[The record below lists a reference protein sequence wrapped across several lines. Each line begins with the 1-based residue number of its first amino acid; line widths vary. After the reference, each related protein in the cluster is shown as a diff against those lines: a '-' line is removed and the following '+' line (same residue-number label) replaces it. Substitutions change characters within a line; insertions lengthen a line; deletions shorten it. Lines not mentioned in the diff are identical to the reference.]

1 MRVLAIDPGLV
12 TLAWARSDGRFGA
25 LKPGARRDV
34 DRLLWLRDAVL
45 HLVSAWSHTVV
56 VLERP
61 SFASR
66 GNAVVSLGELHGVLK
81 VALRE
86 AGVPVAVVAPGTL
99 KRYASGRGNAPKE
112 LVLVEAVKRLGYD
125 GSDHNVADALFL
137 LHMALDYYGLPGAVQ
152 MPKAHRAALEAV
164 QWPRGDAVT
173 SAA

>member
-34 DRLLWLRDAVL
+34 DRLVWLRDAVL
-45 HLVSAWSHTVV
+45 HLAAAPSLV
-56 VLERP
+56 VLEGP

-66 GNAVVSLGELHGVLK
+66 GRAVVSLGELHGVLK

-86 AGVPVAVVAPGTL
+86 AGLPVAVVAPGTL

-112 LVLVEAVKRLGYD
+112 RVLVEAVKRLGYQ
-125 GSDHNVADALFL
+125 GSDHNIADAMWLRA
-137 LHMALDYYGLPGAVQ
+137 MALDHYGLRGAVQ
-152 MPKAHRAALEAV
+152 VPKAHRAALEAV
-164 QWPRGDAVT
+164 RWPRVNGVT
-173 SAA
+173 SRGAA